1 MIKYRI
7 IQLRLLCE
15 YELGYAK
22 ISNNKVMQSIHETY
36 QSNNISVKWNVYSFF
51 QWQVPFHRD
60 INIEKLW
67 TQGNLGNIS
76 FIERIQYWV

>member
-36 QSNNISVKWNVYSFF
+36 QSNNISVKWNVYSFY
-51 QWQVPFHRD
+51 QCQVPLHRD

-67 TQGNLGNIS
+67 TQGNLGNIC

>member
-1 MIKYRI
+1 MITYRI

-36 QSNNISVKWNVYSFF
+36 QSNNISVKWNVYSLY
-51 QWQVPFHRD
+51 QCQVPF
-60 INIEKLW
+60 IEIL
-67 TQGNLGNIS
+67 I
-76 FIERIQYWV
+76 